1 LLPAVRQEDEAF
13 MTTAAFALL
22 LAAPAARPTPLDL
35 RIRDRIAGSAYEIAG
50 PAPSTSVE
58 SPPPTS
64 GLLTVASWIAAF
76 GSMAAA
82 QALGAR
88 DETFESRA
96 TKHSIQESA
105 ATNADA
111 RSY

>member
-1 LLPAVRQEDEAF
+1 

-22 LAAPAARPTPLDL
+22 LAAPAALPRPLDL
-35 RIRDRIAGSAYEIAG
+35 RLRDRIACSAYEIAG
-50 PAPSTSVE
+50 PAPSTGAE
-58 SPPPTS
+58 SPPPTP
-64 GLLTVASWIAAF
+64 GLMSVASWMAAL

-96 TKHSIQESA
+96 TQHSIQESA
-105 ATNADA
+105 ATSADA
-111 RSY
+111 RRY